1 MPVKKHSVE
10 MKTLLNGK
18 RAGFARDTMKGK
30 GKPFEMD
37 IAIDVQYQQGKMGK
51 YGNVN
56 LGYGVHGLDWTTRRI
71 YNTLQHL

>member
-1 MPVKKHSVE
+1 
-10 MKTLLNGK
+10 
-18 RAGFARDTMKGK
+18 MKGK